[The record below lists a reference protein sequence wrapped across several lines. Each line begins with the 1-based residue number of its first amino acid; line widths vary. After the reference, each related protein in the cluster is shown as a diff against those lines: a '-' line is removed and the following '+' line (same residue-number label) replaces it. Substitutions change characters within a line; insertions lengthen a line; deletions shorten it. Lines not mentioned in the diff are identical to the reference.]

1 MPGELH
7 NTLAVMA
14 LRWLNAKV
22 TGRGLRG
29 GFEVSVAD
37 GYVADAVGLCTFQ
50 LRFAEQYVGKKQLDG
65 VDAWTVRVPEIV
77 AIFESKAS
85 RQDFLATFG
94 SGDRHANRL
103 TPVGNLHWCVCARG
117 IAKPEELPEGWGML
131 QVRGSGLTEL
141 RPPNFYHQSQAT
153 LHKLAYRVLWYAKNN
168 HQRFARAVYDKM
180 DH

>member
-1 MPGELH
+1 MPSELH

-29 GFEVSVAD
+29 GFEIPVAD

-50 LRFAEQYVGKKQLDG
+50 HRYATKYIAAELLER
-65 VDAWTVRVPEIV
+65 VDEFTMIVPEV
-77 AIFESKAS
+77 VGIFEAKAS
-85 RQDFLATFG
+85 RADFLATFG
-94 SGDRHANRL
+94 DGDRHRNRL
-103 TPVGNLHWCVCARG
+103 TPVGHFHWVVCARD
-117 IAKPEELPEGWGML
+117 IAEPGELPEGWGML
-131 QVRGSGLTEL
+131 EVRGRGLTEL

-153 LHKLAYRVLWYAKNN
+153 LHRLAYQVLWFAKNN
-168 HQRFARAVYDKM
+168 HQRLASAVYDKM